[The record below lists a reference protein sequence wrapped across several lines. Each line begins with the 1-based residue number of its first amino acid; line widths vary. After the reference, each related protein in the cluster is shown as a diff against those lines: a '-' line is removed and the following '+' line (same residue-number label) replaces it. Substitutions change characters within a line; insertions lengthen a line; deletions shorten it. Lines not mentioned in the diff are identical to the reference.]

1 MLSEVQYALLTLAVR
16 RQLYS
21 IITTI
26 VFKLTNDNMLLLF
39 CVSQPPDTFEKVA
52 NCVNYK
58 CVN

>member
-1 MLSEVQYALLTLAVR
+1 
-16 RQLYS
+16 
-21 IITTI
+21 
-26 VFKLTNDNMLLLF
+26 MLLLF

>member
-21 IITTI
+21 IITAI

-39 CVSQPPDTFEKVA
+39 CVSKPPDTFEKVA
-52 NCVNYK
+52 N
-58 CVN
+58 